1 MEDAHTHI
9 LTMADDKDASYFAVY
24 DGHGGSKVA
33 THVSRNL
40 HRQIVRRPEYKNRE
54 YEEAI
59 VQGFLECDDKMR
71 NDESLKDEMSGAT
84 AITALLRGT
93 DLYVGNAGDSRCI
106 ASVNGQAEALS
117 TDHKP
122 SDPLERERIEKAG
135 GFVEFNRVNGNLAL
149 SRAVGDF
156 AFKSNQSLKPE
167 DQIVSGSPEVQYRIV
182 DKDWE
187 FILLACDGIWD
198 VLTNQEVADFVV
210 RRIAEG
216 LEPETI
222 CEELMTRCL
231 APDCSMGGLGCDNM
245 TVILV
250 CFLHHEPYDRL
261 IDRCSAL
268 VKTKIDA
275 RTNVIDEDSSTDELD
290 DDMEDE
296 PFSVKEG
303 SGDKVENAESVSDNQ
318 MISCTANNESES
330 KENVRENA
338 KVNQS
343 VSKSESTSDSLSGF
357 QQIQSSIIPTENTD
371 VNLTCKDTIEAS

>member
-1 MEDAHTHI
+1 M
-9 LTMADDKDASYFAVY
+9 
-24 DGHGGSKVA
+24 
-33 THVSRNL
+33 
-40 HRQIVRRPEYKNRE
+40 
-54 YEEAI
+54 
-59 VQGFLECDDKMR
+59 
-71 NDESLKDEMSGAT
+71 
-84 AITALLRGT
+84 
-93 DLYVGNAGDSRCI
+93 GNAGDSRCI

-167 DQIVSGSPEVQYRIV
+167 DQIVSGFPEVQYRIV

-198 VLTNQEVADFVV
+198 VLTNQEVTDFVV

-261 IDRCSAL
+261 IDRCTAL
-268 VKTKIDA
+268 IKTKVDA
-275 RTNVIDEDSSTDELD
+275 RTNVDDEDSSTDELD

-296 PFSVKEG
+296 TPSVKEG
-303 SGDKVENAESVSDNQ
+303 SGDKVENEENMSDNQ

-338 KVNQS
+338 KVNQT

-371 VNLTCKDTIEAS
+371 VNLACKDTIEAS